1 MGLRINYS
9 MSNSSLKGKKVI
21 VTGAEGFMGRAL
33 TERLK
38 IEGAKV
44 IPLDLALGSD
54 ITDLDKTVKL
64 LKVYRKID
72 VVYHLAAVSFVP
84 YSWENPQKTLDVN
97 LRGTLNMLEICRI
110 KKTDRFVLVS
120 SYVYGRPDYL
130 PIDEKHPVRPANPY
144 SWSKYLS
151 EGLCRTYSASF
162 GINCVILR
170 PFNIIGPGQ
179 KGGFLLPQIIEQAKK
194 KGSIKLN
201 DPRPKRDFL
210 FISDMVEALIKA
222 GMFMNNG
229 CEIFNIGYGKSYS
242 VREIIKIVQEVSGKK
257 FMSSYRGVKRKGE
270 ILDVSADI
278 RKAKKV
284 LKWIPKTSIKESI
297 RKIWEGPLDED

>member
-1 MGLRINYS
+1 

-38 IEGAKV
+38 TEGAKV

-64 LKVYRKID
+64 LKAHKRID

-110 KKTDRFVLVS
+110 KKTDKFVLVS
-120 SYVYGRPDYL
+120 SYVYGKPDYL

-170 PFNIIGPGQ
+170 PSNIIGPGQ
-179 KGGFLLPQIIEQAKK
+179 KGNFLLPQIVSQAKK
-194 KGSIKLN
+194 TGTVKLN

-210 FISDMVEALIKA
+210 FVDDMIDALIKA
-222 GMFMNNG
+222 GVFKNKG

-242 VREIIKIVQEVSGKK
+242 VREIIKIVREVSGKQLVT
-257 FMSSYRGVKRKGE
+257 SYRGVKRKGE
-270 ILDVSADI
+270 IPDVVADVK
-278 RKAKKV
+278 KAKKL
-284 LKWIPKTSIKESI
+284 LKWKPRTTIYQCVRSI
-297 RKIWEGPLDED
+297 WTGY